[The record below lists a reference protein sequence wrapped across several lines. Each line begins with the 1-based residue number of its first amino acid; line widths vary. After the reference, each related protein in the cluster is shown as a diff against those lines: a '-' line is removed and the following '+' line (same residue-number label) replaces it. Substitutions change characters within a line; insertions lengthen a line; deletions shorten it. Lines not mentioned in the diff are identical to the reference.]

1 VIVVANWSFREGG
14 PTRHAS
20 IPAAVVDVV
29 VVVVVVVI
37 DGITASIP
45 IVTEVGSF
53 VKCI

>member
-1 VIVVANWSFREGG
+1 MIVVANWSFREGG

-29 VVVVVVVI
+29 VVVVIV
-37 DGITASIP
+37 GITASIP

>member
-29 VVVVVVVI
+29 VVVVVVIV
-37 DGITASIP
+37 GITASIP